1 MKPLPQDTPI
11 HRATLREL
19 THEQL
24 VVLIQEMQERRMRAQ
39 TAYED
44 AQAAK
49 KAIKDEKDKLLY
61 EKRLEQIFK
70 SMESADKALEKVSK
84 YLVEV
89 QALRLTIGDLA

>member
-11 HRATLREL
+11 HRATLREM

-24 VVLIQEMQERRMRAQ
+24 IDHIKEIQERRMRLQ
-39 TAYED
+39 TAYEE

-49 KAIKDEKDKLLY
+49 KHLQDEKDAALY
-61 EKRLEQIFK
+61 QKRLDQVYKALEA
-70 SMESADKALEKVSK
+70 ADKAIEKANK
-84 YLVEV
+84 YFVEV